1 MPNATSFVTYKVKSG
16 KLEEMT
22 TWLHSKNAEF
32 TAWPGLKSM
41 TFAKLDDTTI
51 KSSVVY
57 ASLKDLEAN
66 QANFEAAVAELK
78 GMLQCAPVREFGE
91 VFFDCYPKE
100 LPRSNSEEN
109 LVPASF

>member
-1 MPNATSFVTYKVKSG
+1 
-16 KLEEMT
+16 MT

-66 QANFEAAVAELK
+66 QANFEVQPIL
-78 GMLQCAPVREFGE
+78 FG
-91 VFFDCYPKE
+91 VSCNLIIIFQSLGPCD
-100 LPRSNSEEN
+100 NSKRGKTSLEN
-109 LVPASF
+109 GTKD